1 MQIQRG
7 MRGKLDQYVRPDQA
21 IEVAMDVDGGAVYDY
36 CCFGVDGGGKLSDD
50 RYMVFYNQTRSPG
63 GEITYESGGRGARFG
78 VDLSRLPASIQRLV
92 FTVSIDGSGTMGEIA
107 SHTAAVRQDGQ
118 DALALQLNGS
128 DFHSEKAI
136 ISIELYK
143 KDVWRFGAVASGFNG
158 GLGDLLRSYGGEE
171 VMGGGNPPSPPPPP
185 QADAPAKVELRKGQK
200 ISLRKSGSRLGEI
213 LINLNWSQPVKRGGL
228 FSPRPAAIDLD
239 LGCLFELKDGLM
251 GGVQ

>member
-7 MRGKLDQYVRPDQA
+7 MRGKLDQYVQPDQA

-78 VDLSRLPASIQRLV
+78 VDLSRLPASVQKLV

-107 SHTAAVRQDGQ
+107 SHTAAVRQGGQ
-118 DALALQLNGS
+118 DALALRLNGS

-171 VMGGGNPPSPPPPP
+171 VMGGGNPPSPPPP
-185 QADAPAKVELRKGQK
+185 QADAPAKVELRKGQ
-200 ISLRKSGSRLGEI
+200 
-213 LINLNWSQPVKRGGL
+213 
-228 FSPRPAAIDLD
+228 
-239 LGCLFELKDGLM
+239 
-251 GGVQ
+251 